1 MVTQILANYM
11 SPSYVQWRR
20 FRLES
25 FIAARHSETIST
37 QIASYAMNARRTILQ
52 AAEKAPADAAIRLD
66 TGMSSR
72 STVIGLSIFEI
83 VDPTITTLDW
93 RWLPVR

>member
-1 MVTQILANYM
+1 MVTQILTNYM

-20 FRLES
+20 FRLEA
-25 FIAARHSETIST
+25 FIAARHSDAVSE
-37 QIASYAMNARRTILQ
+37 QIAGYASIARRTILQ
-52 AAEKAPADAAIRLD
+52 AAENAPAHADIRPD

-83 VDPTITTLDW
+83 VDPTITSLDW